1 MTSNGPFQNSI
12 GVDGH
17 LFNYLKHL
25 NPHNEASKFFVEAA
39 HPGDLVTDRQGLIR
53 RLESEPPLL
62 GWREAS
68 AE

>member
-17 LFNYLKHL
+17 LFNYLK
-25 NPHNEASKFFVEAA
+25 PHDEASKFFVEAA
-39 HPGDLVTDRQGLIR
+39 HPGDLVADRQGLIR
-53 RLESEPPLL
+53 RLELEPPLL